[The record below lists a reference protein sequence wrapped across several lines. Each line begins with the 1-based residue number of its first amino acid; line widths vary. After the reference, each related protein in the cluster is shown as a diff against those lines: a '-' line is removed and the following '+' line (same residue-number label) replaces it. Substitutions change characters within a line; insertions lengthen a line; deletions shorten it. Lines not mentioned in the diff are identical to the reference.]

1 MNWLEFSAS
10 IVNSLAWPF
19 CVAVVVYFLKSE
31 LPNILGG
38 INRLKYKD
46 LEIDFEKS
54 SSDIAARAKEA
65 LPPTEGNPRLGMSS
79 LDEYMERFYAMRD
92 LAPRAAIL
100 EAWLAVEAAAVD
112 LVRKSGV
119 SDLRSAPGPMRLRD
133 YLLKAGVLGPAQKKI
148 FEDLRNLRNEAVHA
162 QDAQF
167 TQIMVNNFIETAMQL
182 AIYLEH
188 RADGL

>member
-54 SSDIAARAKEA
+54 SSDIVARAKEA
-65 LPPTEGNPRLGMSS
+65 LHPTEGNPRLGMSS

-148 FEDLRNLRNEAVHA
+148 FEDLRNLRN
-162 QDAQF
+162 
-167 TQIMVNNFIETAMQL
+167 
-182 AIYLEH
+182 
-188 RADGL
+188 